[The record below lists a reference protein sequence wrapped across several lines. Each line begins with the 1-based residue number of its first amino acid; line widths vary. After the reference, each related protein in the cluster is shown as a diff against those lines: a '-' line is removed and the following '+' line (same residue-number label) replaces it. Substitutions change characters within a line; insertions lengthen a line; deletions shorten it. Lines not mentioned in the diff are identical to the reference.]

1 MDFCE
6 FFSHSSY
13 EVVTDHNSLTDLA
26 PQVFLLLQLA
36 PPVLGALTVW
46 RLMERPGSVI
56 WTVIVLHSNIVL
68 WSGIHIA
75 CHLSPVC
82 TTSFLLQ
89 VLSPDHAQH
98 SLLQGRGRGQVRRER
113 LQDTRYDIIL
123 VLDIGITLSCLLL
136 SPRLST

>member
-13 EVVTDHNSLTDLA
+13 EVVTDHDSLTDLA

-56 WTVIVLHSNIVL
+56 WTVIVLHSNIIL
-68 WSGIHIA
+68 WSGIHIT
-75 CHLSPVC
+75 CH
-82 TTSFLLQ
+82 
-89 VLSPDHAQH
+89 
-98 SLLQGRGRGQVRRER
+98 
-113 LQDTRYDIIL
+113 
-123 VLDIGITLSCLLL
+123 LSCLLSVQQVFSSRSSAL
-136 SPRLST
+136 IMLSTHSCRGAGVARSEERGYKTQDMILYLF

>member
-13 EVVTDHNSLTDLA
+13 EVVTDHDSLTDLA

-68 WSGIHIA
+68 WSGIHIT

-98 SLLQGRGRGQVRRER
+98 SLLQGRGRGQVIREV
-113 LQDTRYDIIL
+113 TRHKI
-123 VLDIGITLSCLLL
+123 
-136 SPRLST
+136 

>member
-13 EVVTDHNSLTDLA
+13 E
-26 PQVFLLLQLA
+26 VFLLLQLA

-68 WSGIHIA
+68 WSSALIM
-75 CHLSPVC
+75 
-82 TTSFLLQ
+82 
-89 VLSPDHAQH
+89 
-98 SLLQGRGRGQVRRER
+98 
-113 LQDTRYDIIL
+113 
-123 VLDIGITLSCLLL
+123 
-136 SPRLST
+136 LSTHSCRGAGVAKYWDNFILSTPLTAALNLVAALHNDQFYPVAKLSVREAKE

>member
-1 MDFCE
+1 MVDFCE
-6 FFSHSSY
+6 FFSYSSY
-13 EVVTDHNSLTDLA
+13 EVVTDHNSLTDLW

-36 PPVLGALTVW
+36 PPVLAALTVW

-68 WSGIHIA
+68 WSGITSHVTCLYKQVFSSRSSALIM
-75 CHLSPVC
+75 LS
-82 TTSFLLQ
+82 T
-89 VLSPDHAQH
+89 H
-98 SLLQGRGRGQVRRER
+98 SCRGPGVARSER

-123 VLDIGITLSCLLL
+123 VLDIGIILSFQLL

>member
-1 MDFCE
+1 M
-6 FFSHSSY
+6 
-13 EVVTDHNSLTDLA
+13 
-26 PQVFLLLQLA
+26 FLLLELA

-68 WSGIHIA
+68 WSGIHIT
-75 CHLSPVC
+75 CHMSVQVFSSRSSALIMLS
-82 TTSFLLQ
+82 T
-89 VLSPDHAQH
+89 H
-98 SLLQGRGRGQVRRER
+98 SCRGPGVARSER

-123 VLDIGITLSCLLL
+123 VLDTGITLSCQLL